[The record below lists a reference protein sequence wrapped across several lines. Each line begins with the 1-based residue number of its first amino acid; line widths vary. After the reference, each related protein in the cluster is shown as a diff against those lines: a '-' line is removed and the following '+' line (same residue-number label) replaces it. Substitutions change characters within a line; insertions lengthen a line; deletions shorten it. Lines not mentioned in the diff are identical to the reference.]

1 MSLDAWIAIG
11 TICLCFFTLL
21 MTRWSADIVLMG
33 GVTLLLLLGVIDT
46 NQALLGMSNEGMVT
60 VAVLFV
66 VSAGLR
72 ETGAINW
79 LSGFLL
85 GKPSSENNAQL
96 RVMTPVAALS
106 AFLNNTPVVA
116 MLIPAVIEWGR
127 KHKLSVSKLLMPLS
141 YAAIVG
147 GTCTLIGTSTN
158 LVVNGMLI
166 ERNEDSGLSMFELA
180 WVGIPCVVITFIYVL
195 VASRWLLPERVSAD
209 KQFGDARQYTVEMIV
224 SPDSPL
230 IGKSIEGAGLRQ
242 LSGLFLIEIERDGR
256 ALPAVSPHERLVG
269 NDRLVFAGVVDSVV
283 ELQKIRGLV
292 PATNQVFKIDTP
304 RPQRSFIEAVV
315 SDTCPL
321 VGKSVRDGKFRSRYN
336 AAIIAVSRNGE
347 QMKQKI
353 GDIVLQTGD
362 TLLLEGSPG
371 FVDSYRNSRAFF
383 LVSELEGAS
392 TPRHDRAALSLSILG
407 IMVVLVATGVLS
419 MLKAAMLA
427 AGLMII
433 TRCLGGGSARR
444 AIDWQVLVVIAAS
457 FALGQALF
465 TSGAADQLAT
475 LLMGFSGG
483 DPYMALMAVY
493 VATALLTALVTNNAA
508 AVLMFPV
515 VFALADNLGV
525 DFMPFVV
532 VLMVAAS
539 ASFATPIGYQTNLMV
554 FGPGGY
560 HFSDFVRMGVP
571 LTVLLGIVCVLV
583 VPIVWTF

>member
-1 MSLDAWIAIG
+1 
-11 TICLCFFTLL
+11 

-33 GVTLLLLLGVIDT
+33 GVTLLLLLGVIDA

-79 LSGFLL
+79 LSDFLL
-85 GKPSSENNAQL
+85 GRPSSERNAQM

-116 MLIPAVIEWGR
+116 MLIPAVIDWGR
-127 KHKLSVSKLLMPLS
+127 KHKISVSRLLMPLS

-166 ERNEDSGLSMFELA
+166 DRHDGSGLGMFDLA
-180 WVGIPCVVITFIYVL
+180 WVGIPCVIVVFFYVL
-195 VASRWLLPERVSAD
+195 IVSRWLLPERVSAHR
-209 KQFGDARQYTVEMIV
+209 QFGDARQYTVEMIV
-224 SPDSPL
+224 SPDSGL
-230 IGKSIEGAGLRQ
+230 VGKSIEGAGLRQ
-242 LSGLFLIEIERDGR
+242 LNGLYLIEIERAGR
-256 ALPAVSPHERLVG
+256 ILPAVSPHEGLEA
-269 NDRLVFAGVVDSVV
+269 NDRLVFAGVVESVV
-283 ELQKIRGLV
+283 DLQKIRGLV
-292 PATNQVFKIDTP
+292 PATNQVFKLDTP

-347 QMKQKI
+347 QIKQKI

-362 TLLLEGSPG
+362 TLLLEGPPD
-371 FVDSYRNSRAFF
+371 FVDNYRNSRAFF
-383 LVSELEGAS
+383 LVSQLQGAS
-392 TPRHDRAALSLSILG
+392 TPRHDRAALSLSILVG
-407 IMVVLVATGVLS
+407 MVILVSTGVLS
-419 MLKAAMLA
+419 MLKGGMLA
-427 AGLMII
+427 AGLMIV
-433 TRCLGGGSARR
+433 TRCLSGGSARR

-465 TSGAADQLAT
+465 TSGAADQLAS
-475 LLMGFSGG
+475 LLVSFSGG
-483 DPYMALMAVY
+483 EPYMALLAVY
-493 VATALLTALVTNNAA
+493 VATAILTALVTNNAA

-515 VFALADNLGV
+515 VFSLADSMGV

-532 VLMVAAS
+532 ALMVAAS

-571 LTVLLGIVCVLV
+571 LTILLGAVCVLI
-583 VPIVWTF
+583 VPMVWSF

>member
-166 ERNEDSGLSMFELA
+166 ERNEGSGLSMFELA

-583 VPIVWTF
+583 VPMVWTF